1 MLENHACT
9 CLFVWLV
16 VIVIDALWLSAIVT
30 CLLCCSFRPE
40 LLITTG
46 HSLTMAPRR
55 SRTPA
60 LRAFSQQ
67 PVQRRRRPSSRPR
80 NDVASRD
87 VVRRMEEENSQ
98 LLRKIEQVTKA
109 NLRLVDK
116 NSFLNKCLEETSE
129 ELRDVEAKCTRLTRQ
144 LCEADSEKRCQTEMY
159 QSEKAELRR
168 FFQQEGKTFLH
179 WAENLADSD
188 RRSQSI
194 DRSSSA
200 GLSRRRSSP
209 DATGN
214 DYKEEPGVGK
224 RDADTPAADDGG
236 EREEEVAKAH
246 AVAAGDGE

>member
-1 MLENHACT
+1 M
-9 CLFVWLV
+9 
-16 VIVIDALWLSAIVT
+16 
-30 CLLCCSFRPE
+30 
-40 LLITTG
+40 
-46 HSLTMAPRR
+46 
-55 SRTPA
+55 
-60 LRAFSQQ
+60 
-67 PVQRRRRPSSRPR
+67 
-80 NDVASRD
+80 
-87 VVRRMEEENSQ
+87 
-98 LLRKIEQVTKA
+98 LRKIEQVTKA

-209 DATGN
+209 DATG
-214 DYKEEPGVGK
+214 DEPGVGK
-224 RDADTPAADDGG
+224 READAPAADDGG
-236 EREEEVAKAH
+236 ERGEEAAKAH

>member
-1 MLENHACT
+1 M
-9 CLFVWLV
+9 
-16 VIVIDALWLSAIVT
+16 
-30 CLLCCSFRPE
+30 
-40 LLITTG
+40 
-46 HSLTMAPRR
+46 
-55 SRTPA
+55 
-60 LRAFSQQ
+60 
-67 PVQRRRRPSSRPR
+67 
-80 NDVASRD
+80 
-87 VVRRMEEENSQ
+87 
-98 LLRKIEQVTKA
+98 
-109 NLRLVDK
+109 
-116 NSFLNKCLEETSE
+116 EETSE

-209 DATGN
+209 DATG
-214 DYKEEPGVGK
+214 DEPGVGK
-224 RDADTPAADDGG
+224 READAPAADDGG
-236 EREEEVAKAH
+236 ERDEEAAKAH